1 MQLAPCGV
9 LGIIKSSY
17 TQVSDCSLYDIYT
30 SYNVCVCVCVHA
42 QSRDQDRGL
51 ANVKLRVAARA
62 RVCVCVCVSVQPSLL
77 VSFSHVGLDEGVRV
91 GHERCGQRGE
101 VILAV
106 GAGAELA
113 DV

>member
-1 MQLAPCGV
+1 M
-9 LGIIKSSY
+9 
-17 TQVSDCSLYDIYT
+17 
-30 SYNVCVCVCVHA
+30 CVCVHA

-51 ANVKLRVAARA
+51 ANVKLRVAARVC
-62 RVCVCVCVSVQPSLL
+62 VCVCVCVSVQPSLL